1 MLIEVTEEH
10 IKNGQAEDECNCP
23 IALAVQD
30 AVEQD
35 MCNDYEVDKANV
47 IVTVHDGDINVH
59 HHNNNAEL
67 EHMFGV
73 APKSKCEWK
82 VVNQFIHDYDSGKN
96 VKPFMIEM
104 EIN

>member
-10 IKNGQAEDECNCP
+10 IKNGAPEDECNCP

-35 MCNDYEVDKANV
+35 ICDGYEIDRVNV

-59 HHNNNAEL
+59 HHNNNAEM

-73 APKSKCEWK
+73 SPKSKDGWS
-82 VVNQFIHDYDSGKN
+82 VINNFIHRFDTGKD
-96 VKPFMIEM
+96 VEPFNIEV
-104 EIN
+104 ETN